1 MNRGDSASQFR
12 ILEDRYAGYEV
23 HDSASEN
30 VGKVAAT
37 FLDETGKRE
46 YIEVQVG
53 GMLGKVTGK
62 GTSLIPLDLCIVD
75 NIRRTIE
82 VTQPIDRVREA
93 PPLDPTREISPGY
106 EHQLRRHYGL

>member
-23 HDSASEN
+23 HDSASESI
-30 VGKVAAT
+30 GKIVAT
-37 FLDETGKRE
+37 FVDETGKRE
-46 YIEVQVG
+46 YVEVQVG

-62 GTSLIPLDLCIVD
+62 GTSLIPLDLCVID

-82 VTQPIDRVREA
+82 VTQPIDRVKEA
-93 PPLDPTREISPGY
+93 PPLEHTREISPGY
-106 EHQLRRHYGL
+106 EGLLRKHYGL